1 MSPLG
6 FLGRWIPAFVMMAA
20 IFALSSMPAHSLPD
34 FGPLDLLLKK
44 GGHALGYSLLGLAYY
59 YALPPRL
66 THRYRWAMAL
76 LMAILFSL
84 SDEYHQ
90 SFVEGRG
97 STLTDVGIDTAGAS
111 LALLLGGRYLSN
123 SSSNSSS

>member
-1 MSPLG
+1 MDP
-6 FLGRWIPAFVMMAA
+6 FRIFMRWVPALAVMAV
-20 IFALSSMPAHSLPD
+20 IFALSSLPAASIPQ
-34 FGPLDLLLKK
+34 FGRLDVLVKK
-44 GGHALGYSLLGLAYY
+44 GGHALGYGLLGLAYY

-66 THRYRWAMAL
+66 THGYRWVLAL

-97 STLTDVGIDTAGAS
+97 STITDVGIDTAGAC
-111 LALLLGGRYLSN
+111 LALLLAGRYLSN
-123 SSSNSSS
+123 SSSNSRS

>member
-1 MSPLG
+1 
-6 FLGRWIPAFVMMAA
+6 MMAA
-20 IFALSSMPAHSLPD
+20 IFAFSSMSAESIPD
-34 FGPLDLLLKK
+34 FGRFDLLVKK
-44 GGHALGYSLLGLAYY
+44 GSHAFGYGLLGLAYY

-66 THRYRWAMAL
+66 THGYRWVLAL

-97 STLTDVGIDTAGAS
+97 STITDVGIDSAGAS
-111 LALLLGGRYLSN
+111 LALLIGGRYLSN
-123 SSSNSSS
+123 SNSNSTS

>member
-1 MSPLG
+1 MDPLRA
-6 FLGRWIPAFVMMAA
+6 LVRWLPAFAVMGA
-20 IFALSSMPAHSLPD
+20 IFALSSLPAGSIPQ
-34 FGPLDLLLKK
+34 FGRFDVLVKK
-44 GGHALGYSLLGLAYY
+44 GGHALGYGLLGLAYY

-66 THRYRWAMAL
+66 THGYRWILAL

-97 STLTDVGIDTAGAS
+97 STITDVGIDTAGAS

>member
-1 MSPLG
+1 MDPIRV
-6 FLGRWIPAFVMMAA
+6 FMRWVPALAVMAV
-20 IFALSSMPAHSLPD
+20 IFALSSMPAGALPQ
-34 FGPLDLLLKK
+34 FGRFDVLVKK
-44 GGHALGYSLLGLAYY
+44 GGHALGYGLLGLAYY

-66 THRYRWAMAL
+66 THGYRWVLAL

-97 STLTDVGIDTAGAS
+97 STITDVGIDTAGAC
-111 LALLLGGRYLSN
+111 LALLVAGRYLSN
-123 SSSNSSS
+123 SSSNSRS

>member
-1 MSPLG
+1 
-6 FLGRWIPAFVMMAA
+6 MMAA
-20 IFALSSMPAHSLPD
+20 IFVFSSLPASSIPD
-34 FGPLDLLLKK
+34 FGALDLLLKK
-44 GGHALGYSLLGLAYY
+44 GGHALGYGLLGLAYY

-66 THRYRWAMAL
+66 THRYRWLMAL

-97 STLTDVGIDTAGAS
+97 STLIDVGIDTAGAS

-123 SSSNSSS
+123 SSSNSTS